1 MILVMHYLIKEMLL
15 KHKQYPF
22 FPREELV
29 LLQSPP
35 FLRLNVF

>member
-1 MILVMHYLIKEMLL
+1 MHYWIKEMLL

-29 LLQSPP
+29 QYSG
-35 FLRLNVF
+35 LREVTFPSSQPW